1 MDPKWNEDLPIY
13 RQLRDRV
20 VAMILEGVLD
30 DGDALPSVRNVA
42 AEYRLNPLTVLKGYQ
57 ELVDEGLVEKKRG
70 RGMFVTDGARV
81 QLLKDER
88 RRFIDKEWPLVSAT
102 IERLGLSAEDLLK
115 DIGGS
120 GKGGRMTSLVSA
132 RNVSKSFGNFR
143 AVDDVSFDIEKG
155 RIMGLI
161 GPNGAGKTTLLKAV
175 LGLTDCQGSL
185 SVLGLDPFRQRK
197 ELMQNI
203 CFIADVAVLPRWIR
217 VNQLLDF
224 LQSVHPKF
232 SRARAEELLQK
243 TDINAKSKVREL
255 SKGMVTQLHLS
266 IITAIDAK
274 LLVLDEPTIGLDI
287 IFRKEFYG
295 NLLND
300 YFDEERTIII
310 TTHQVEE
317 IENLLTDVMFINHGK
332 VVLDSQMDDIPE
344 KFVELLASTDNAAKA
359 QTFNPIYEKDV
370 FGKKVLT
377 FEDVDRDQLAG
388 LGELR
393 TPDIADLFVA
403 KVKGEAA

>member
-1 MDPKWNEDLPIY
+1 
-13 RQLRDRV
+13 
-20 VAMILEGVLD
+20 
-30 DGDALPSVRNVA
+30 
-42 AEYRLNPLTVLKGYQ
+42 
-57 ELVDEGLVEKKRG
+57 
-70 RGMFVTDGARV
+70 
-81 QLLKDER
+81 
-88 RRFIDKEWPLVSAT
+88 
-102 IERLGLSAEDLLK
+102 
-115 DIGGS
+115 
-120 GKGGRMTSLVSA
+120 MTSLVSA
-132 RNVSKSFGNFR
+132 RNVSKSFGTLR
-143 AVDDVSFDIEKG
+143 AVDNVSFDIEKG

-217 VNQLLDF
+217 VSQLLDF
-224 LQSVHPKF
+224 LQSIHPRF
-232 SRARAEELLQK
+232 SRSRAEELLSS
-243 TDINAKSKVREL
+243 TDIHSNSKVREL

-287 IFRKEFYG
+287 IFRKEFYA

-317 IENLLTDVMFINHGK
+317 IENLLTDVMFINHGR
-332 VVLDSQMDDIPE
+332 VVLDTPMEDIADNY
-344 KFVELLASTDNAAKA
+344 VELLATAENADKVK
-359 QTFNPIYEKDV
+359 NLRPIYEKEV

-377 FEDVDRDQLAG
+377 FEGVDRQQLQG
-388 LGELR
+388 FGELR

-403 KVKGEAA
+403 KVKGAAA

>member
-1 MDPKWNEDLPIY
+1 
-13 RQLRDRV
+13 
-20 VAMILEGVLD
+20 
-30 DGDALPSVRNVA
+30 
-42 AEYRLNPLTVLKGYQ
+42 
-57 ELVDEGLVEKKRG
+57 
-70 RGMFVTDGARV
+70 
-81 QLLKDER
+81 
-88 RRFIDKEWPLVSAT
+88 
-102 IERLGLSAEDLLK
+102 
-115 DIGGS
+115 
-120 GKGGRMTSLVSA
+120 MTSLVSA
-132 RNVSKSFGNFR
+132 RNVSKSFGNFL
-143 AVDDVSFDIEKG
+143 AVDDVSFEIEKG

-217 VNQLLDF
+217 VSQLLDF

-344 KFVELLASTDNAAKA
+344 KYVELLASTDNAAKA

-377 FEDVDRDQLAG
+377 FEGIDRDQLAG